1 MKQCGIKKMI
11 NHDSK
16 NKMGIKK
23 RLSEIKR
30 SLDFHKDI
38 IQNMSTCLMITDGGR
53 IIYLNDAACKTLGYG
68 CSDLI
73 GKELTSL
80 FPVEERRYT
89 LNDFLTLKD
98 RVMPRNELDFVT
110 KDKVKIPI
118 GFTVTHF
125 KGNDNGFTGSIITFR
140 DLTEIKRMEG
150 YMRQIDKLTTLSQIT
165 AGLAHEIRNPLA
177 GIKASAQVLEDGM
190 DANDQRHQLTS
201 RITKEIDRI
210 DNLLKRFFNFARPS
224 EPHSA
229 NHNIE
234 AIIDSVCLLI
244 APQFKNNNVI
254 FKKDFSIQAPQV
266 YVDENQIEQVLMNIF
281 LNAIQAMPEGG
292 MVSVKTN
299 TNVIYENGSAG
310 SGNNRI
316 KATRDGR
323 EPSVFVEITDTGCG
337 ISRENLDK
345 LFSPFFTTKRGGT
358 GLGLSICRQIM
369 MVNKGTID
377 IRNEEGR
384 GTTVIL
390 TLPAFL
396 NF

>member
-1 MKQCGIKKMI
+1 MRQCGIKKII

-16 NKMGIKK
+16 NKKGAKK

-30 SLDFHKDI
+30 SLNFHKDI
-38 IQNMSTCLMITDGGR
+38 IQNMSTCLMITDGSR

-89 LNDFLTLKD
+89 LNDFFTIKD

-118 GFTVTHF
+118 GFTVTPF
-125 KGNDNGFTGSIITFR
+125 KGNDNSFTGSIIIFR

-190 DANDQRHQLTS
+190 DASDQRHQLTS

-229 NHNIE
+229 NYNIE

-254 FKKDFSIQAPQV
+254 FKKDFSIQSPQV

-323 EPSVFVEITDTGCG
+323 EPVVFVEITDTGNG
-337 ISRENLDK
+337 ISQENMDK
-345 LFSPFFTTKRGGT
+345 IFNPFFTTKREGT
-358 GLGLSICRQIM
+358 GLGLCICKQIM
-369 MVNKGTID
+369 IKNNGRID
-377 IRNEEGR
+377 IRSSDKR

-390 TLPAFL
+390 TLQAFL